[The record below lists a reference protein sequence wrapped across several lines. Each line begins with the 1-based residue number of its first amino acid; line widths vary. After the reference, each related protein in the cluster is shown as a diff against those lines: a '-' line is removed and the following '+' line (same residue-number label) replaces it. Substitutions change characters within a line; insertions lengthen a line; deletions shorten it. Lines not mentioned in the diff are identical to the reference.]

1 MSRTVRVK
9 NNTLSTGT
17 WVGTEIAAGAYHT
30 IDPTKELKWSE
41 SGKVLTDVGSGDL
54 IVNDGTNDITDVNKA
69 INYLKGKPGP
79 TDTDGA
85 PLARTKITQ
94 SGWHY
99 QVHTVSWDS
108 SKLDSVYNKDYLG
121 NDLGF
126 ATIKYYDNTD
136 TELVSPTQ
144 ATLDTDCV
152 RTDLLFEPT
161 HDMEVI
167 GGKLKQ
173 RTAPAEDVRMWIIA
187 VPDVP
192 KVMGGSV
199 DFTQGGLNLY
209 DLGDNATYDIDG
221 KTAKMMSYDAL
232 YHTNKFQ
239 VILRHGAGFQ
249 CRVSMHFKLFKSG
262 LV

>member
-1 MSRTVRVK
+1 M
-9 NNTLSTGT
+9 
-17 WVGTEIAAGAYHT
+17 E
-30 IDPTKELKWSE
+30 
-41 SGKVLTDVGSGDL
+41 
-54 IVNDGTNDITDVNKA
+54 ITDGNLNQA
-69 INYLKGKPGP
+69 YL
-79 TDTDGA
+79 DA
-85 PLARTKITQ
+85 
-94 SGWHY
+94 
-99 QVHTVSWDS
+99 
-108 SKLDSVYNKDYLG
+108 N
-121 NDLGF
+121 
-126 ATIKYYDNTD
+126 
-136 TELVSPTQ
+136 
-144 ATLDTDCV
+144 CV

-173 RTAPAEDVRMWIIA
+173 RSAPTKDVHIWIIA

-192 KVMGGSV
+192 KVAGGSV

-221 KTAKMMSYDAL
+221 KTAKMMGYHAT

-239 VILRHGAGFQ
+239 VILRHDEGYN